1 MLHHLV
7 AMGNCAD
14 SFVLTGPR
22 WVTDRVYADIGGRI
36 IEQQTPEI
44 GDEAA
49 DPGEARIPMIARR
62 TGARNVIIGSVRLE
76 CPGPRARRPQ
86 ASGYPHQ
93 AARCHSADCLT
104 HPPLPEDAAGSMS
117 APGHAGGCSS
127 NSCSGSVKASMNH
140 ARTTAP
146 REPGAG
152 PVKPPE
158 H

>member
-62 TGARNVIIGSVRLE
+62 TGAGNVIIGSVRLE

-86 ASGYPHQ
+86 ASGYPT
-93 AARCHSADCLT
+93 R
-104 HPPLPEDAAGSMS
+104 PPVAI
-117 APGHAGGCSS
+117 APT
-127 NSCSGSVKASMNH
+127 ASHTLLCRRM
-140 ARTTAP
+140 
-146 REPGAG
+146 
-152 PVKPPE
+152 PPE
-158 H
+158 VCLHLGMLGAVVPIRAAAASRRQ